1 MRVVCEMSVTDLI
14 RSADIE
20 PTRQGVLGHDRRAAT
35 IKTGLLFATDL
46 RHNARHLPQARLSRM
61 SSPGSHRSSRR
72 LGYR

>member
-20 PTRQGVLGHDRRAAT
+20 PARQGVLGHDRRAAT

-46 RHNARHLPQARLSRM
+46 RHNALHVLQARLSRM
-61 SSPGSHRSSRR
+61 SSPGLHRSSRR
-72 LGYR
+72 LRCR